1 MHYVSPPLSFVTKTP
16 NILPQNMQQ
25 IIFTVYLVAGTLASP
40 LLQQQQISAE
50 GPACR
55 KLQKMH
61 I

>member
-1 MHYVSPPLSFVTKTP
+1 MQHVSPPLSFVTKTP

-25 IIFTVYLVAGTLASP
+25 IIFTVYLVAGALASS
-40 LLQQQQISAE
+40 LLQQQQIYAE

-55 KLQKMH
+55 KFQKMY